1 MLFAY
6 SKNEREDLTAAQR
19 QLLRKIVEKEYP

>member
-6 SKNEREDLTAAQR
+6 AKNEREDLTAAQGKA
-19 QLLRKIVEKEYP
+19 LKKIVETEYP